1 MFSPGWWQN
10 KTLAA
15 AHPSADSPVGNV
27 CLICCQTQWPQLRCC
42 RNPCFRHMVP
52 SILTADLTT
61 LLFCTSI
68 CTLWFATCF
77 HDLILEYF

>member
-1 MFSPGWWQN
+1 
-10 KTLAA
+10 
-15 AHPSADSPVGNV
+15 
-27 CLICCQTQWPQLRCC
+27 
-42 RNPCFRHMVP
+42 MVP

-61 LLFCTSI
+61 LLFCSSI